1 MNNFDPTNLSDDIC
15 ELLDL
20 YVIGALDDNEE
31 SQVKNILSVSSNA
44 KTYVDEQ
51 REVLAN
57 LEMDS
62 PSNPALFD
70 SIKNEISKKNEIHN
84 TNNVVSLSTQKL
96 INKSWYNKISYMAV
110 AASVLAVVIS
120 ASILFTSVNSNT
132 KNEASKTLNREKSHI
147 GRDYSYL
154 KNKAGSKKG
163 VKKSKIHAERIKM
176 SARNKFVRIYC
187 PELDKIF
194 ESVTEASKFLN
205 KRTGNISNI
214 LKSKTNKTREGLT
227 LIRYE

>member
-70 SIKNEISKKNEIHN
+70 SIKNEISKK
-84 TNNVVSLSTQKL
+84 
-96 INKSWYNKISYMAV
+96 M
-110 AASVLAVVIS
+110 
-120 ASILFTSVNSNT
+120 
-132 KNEASKTLNREKSHI
+132 
-147 GRDYSYL
+147 
-154 KNKAGSKKG
+154 
-163 VKKSKIHAERIKM
+163 
-176 SARNKFVRIYC
+176 
-187 PELDKIF
+187 
-194 ESVTEASKFLN
+194 
-205 KRTGNISNI
+205 
-214 LKSKTNKTREGLT
+214 
-227 LIRYE
+227 